1 MESSD
6 LQQVFFNTVKNAI
19 PVHLSLVDEVAAVL
33 HLSYDSVYRRIRG
46 EKPITLSEL
55 KLLCDHFH
63 ISLDQVLQI
72 QSEAVVFHAAGIND
86 GEQEFKSYIT
96 GILQQLKYF
105 NSFREKEMMY
115 FCKDLPIWH
124 FYTYPEIAAFK
135 TFCWIKTFQNHPDYQ
150 NKTFSLAGFPFDD
163 LYRIGQ
169 QVLQEYCRMPS
180 VELWNMVSLN
190 SSILQL
196 KYYKDADMFDNEEDF
211 RAVLDSLDKTLDH
224 FQNQAEKGLKF
235 MPGATDLGFQSPFRL
250 YVNEVILGN
259 NTILVEMDGHRQCF
273 INYNVLHYLMTKDQ
287 RFNDKAFNNFQNVLT
302 RSTMI
307 SGTGEKYRNKF
318 FRELRQKVR
327 ELRS

>member
-1 MESSD
+1 MDSTD

-72 QSEAVVFHAAGIND
+72 QSEAVVFVAPGIND
-86 GEQEFKSYIT
+86 GEQEFLHYIT

-135 TFCWIKTFQNHPDYQ
+135 TFCWIKTFQNHPAYQ
-150 NKTFSLAGFPFDD
+150 NKTFSLSGFAFDE
-163 LYRIGQ
+163 LYKIGQ

-196 KYYKDADMFDNEEDF
+196 KYYKDAGM
-211 RAVLDSLDKTLDH
+211 
-224 FQNQAEKGLKF
+224 
-235 MPGATDLGFQSPFRL
+235 
-250 YVNEVILGN
+250 
-259 NTILVEMDGHRQCF
+259 
-273 INYNVLHYLMTKDQ
+273 
-287 RFNDKAFNNFQNVLT
+287 
-302 RSTMI
+302 
-307 SGTGEKYRNKF
+307 
-318 FRELRQKVR
+318 
-327 ELRS
+327 